1 MTGSSPNRLDRIE
14 AAIDR
19 QVQVNAELFSS
30 VRSLV
35 GTVEQYQENFMV
47 IVQELRTIRSD
58 MQVLQTRHDE
68 EIREIR
74 EDIRSLQTE
83 NNRILNQIEQR
94 HNE

>member
-1 MTGSSPNRLDRIE
+1 VRNQSSIELRYLFIGYCGS
-14 AAIDR
+14 
-19 QVQVNAELFSS
+19 
-30 VRSLV
+30 V

-74 EDIRSLQTE
+74 F
-83 NNRILNQIEQR
+83 
-94 HNE
+94 